1 MAKTLFEK
9 QRALTL
15 ALFEGIINHPI
26 INAELPDKIFA
37 GKCNGMGAKRHQLEA
52 LFSLGP
58 QKVTPSQP

>member
-1 MAKTLFEK
+1 LRQF
-9 QRALTL
+9 
-15 ALFEGIINHPI
+15 INHAI